1 MLLFQDQTPSS
12 SSPPVENNPAA
23 ETREGG
29 TQTLSEEMQVG
40 LKETFAW
47 LQKDARDQIRDLDYF
62 EGMLGPISQELPEEI
77 KASLEPISGLDIHY
91 VAIRRALRNVS
102 SRPAVEQ
109 KKAKAE
115 QAVKGA
121 QSQTENH
128 KGILANLQ
136 AARELKI
143 ARKAALEAELK
154 SLSAEIEADDK
165 KIAEL
170 PGLIEKTQMEA
181 SSAIAELN
189 QYDAELTALSNAQKD
204 YQERMDNIHQA
215 TSNASNVIA
224 KYLNI

>member
-1 MLLFQDQTPSS
+1 MLPSQDQTPSS
-12 SSPPVENNPAA
+12 SGPLVENNPTA

-29 TQTLSEEMQVG
+29 TQALPEGVQEK
-40 LKETFAW
+40 LKEIFAW
-47 LQKDARDQIRDLDYF
+47 LQRDAQDQIRDLDYF
-62 EGMLGPISQELPEEI
+62 EEMLGPISQELPEDI
-77 KASLEPISGLDIHY
+77 KISLEPISGLDVHY

-102 SRPAVEQ
+102 SRPAIEQ

-115 QAVKGA
+115 QAAKGA

-165 KIAEL
+165 KIVEL
-170 PGLIEKTQMEA
+170 PGLIEKTKEEA
-181 SSAIAELN
+181 ASAIAEVN
-189 QYDAELTALSNAQKD
+189 QYDAELTVLSNAQKD
-204 YQERMDNIHQA
+204 YQERMEDIHQ
-215 TSNASNVIA
+215 TVSNASDVIA

>member
-29 TQTLSEEMQVG
+29 TQTLSNEMQVG
-40 LKETFAW
+40 LKEIFAW

-62 EGMLGPISQELPEEI
+62 EGMLGPISQELPEDI
-77 KASLEPISGLDIHY
+77 KASLEPISSLDIHY

-102 SRPAVEQ
+102 SRPAAEQ

-143 ARKAALEAELK
+143 ARKAALEADLK

-170 PGLIEKTQMEA
+170 PGLIEKTQKEA
-181 SSAIAELN
+181 SSAIAEVN
-189 QYDAELTALSNAQKD
+189 QYDAELTVLSNTQKD
-204 YQERMDNIHQA
+204 YQERMENIHQT

>member
-1 MLLFQDQTPSS
+1 MSPFQDQTPSS
-12 SSPPVENNPAA
+12 LSTVENNPAA

-29 TQTLSEEMQVG
+29 TQAVSEEIQAR
-40 LKETFAW
+40 LKEIFAW

-62 EGMLGPISQELPEEI
+62 EGMLGPISQKLPEDI
-77 KASLEPISGLDIHY
+77 KTSLEPISGLDIHY

-102 SRPAVEQ
+102 TRPAVEQ

-115 QAVKGA
+115 QDAKGA

-128 KGILANLQ
+128 KGTLANLQ

-154 SLSAEIEADDK
+154 NLSAEIEADNK
-165 KIAEL
+165 KIVEL
-170 PGLIEKTQMEA
+170 PGLIEKTQDEA
-181 SSAIAELN
+181 SSAIAEVN
-189 QYDAELTALSNAQKD
+189 QCDAELTILSNAQKD
-204 YQERMDNIHQA
+204 YQERMENIHQT

>member
-170 PGLIEKTQMEA
+170 PGLIEKTQKEA

>member
-12 SSPPVENNPAA
+12 SNPPVENNPAV
-23 ETREGG
+23 ETREGW
-29 TQTLSEEMQVG
+29 TQALSEAMQVK
-40 LKETFAW
+40 LKEIFAW

-62 EGMLGPISQELPEEI
+62 EEMLGPVNQELPEDI
-77 KASLEPISGLDIHY
+77 KACLEPISGLDIHY
-91 VAIRRALRNVS
+91 VAIRRALKNVFT
-102 SRPAVEQ
+102 RPAVEQ

-121 QSQTENH
+121 QSQAENH
-128 KGILANLQ
+128 KEILASLQ

-143 ARKAALEAELK
+143 ARKAVLEAELK

-170 PGLIEKTQMEA
+170 PRLIEKTQKEA
-181 SSAIAELN
+181 SSAIAEVN
-189 QYDAELTALSNAQKD
+189 QCDAELTVLSNAQKD
-204 YQERMDNIHQA
+204 YQERMENIHQT
-215 TSNASNVIA
+215 TSNASNVIT

>member
-1 MLLFQDQTPSS
+1 MLFSQDQAPSS
-12 SSPPVENNPAA
+12 SKPSMGDNPIV

-29 TQTLSEEMQVG
+29 PQALPEEAQEK
-40 LKETFAW
+40 LKEIFPW
-47 LQKDARDQIRDLDYF
+47 LQRDARDQIRDLDHF
-62 EGMLGPISQELPEEI
+62 EEMLGPISQELPEDI
-77 KASLEPISGLDIHY
+77 KTSLEPISGLDVHY

-121 QSQTENH
+121 QSQTESH
-128 KGILANLQ
+128 KWTLANLQ

-143 ARKAALEAELK
+143 ARKAALEADLK
-154 SLSAEIEADDK
+154 SLSAEIEAGEK

-170 PGLIEKTQMEA
+170 PGLIEKIQEEA
-181 SSAIAELN
+181 ISAIAEVN
-189 QYDAELTALSNAQKD
+189 QCNVELTILSDAQKD
-204 YQERMDNIHQA
+204 YQERMENIHQT

>member
-1 MLLFQDQTPSS
+1 
-12 SSPPVENNPAA
+12 
-23 ETREGG
+23 
-29 TQTLSEEMQVG
+29 LSEEVQEK
-40 LKETFAW
+40 LKQIFAW
-47 LQKDARDQIRDLDYF
+47 LQREARDQIRDLVYF
-62 EGMLGPISQELPEEI
+62 EEMLRPISQELPEDI
-77 KASLEPISGLDIHY
+77 KTSLEPISSLDVHY

-128 KGILANLQ
+128 EGILANLQ
-136 AARELKI
+136 AARELKT

-170 PGLIEKTQMEA
+170 PGLIGMIQEEA
-181 SSAIAELN
+181 ASAIAEVN
-189 QYDAELTALSNAQKD
+189 QCDAELTILSNAQKN
-204 YQERMDNIHQA
+204 YQERMENIHQT

-224 KYLNI
+224 KYLNV

>member
-12 SSPPVENNPAA
+12 SNPPVENNPAA
-23 ETREGG
+23 KTREGG
-29 TQTLSEEMQVG
+29 TQALSEEIQEK
-40 LKETFAW
+40 LKEIFAW

-62 EGMLGPISQELPEEI
+62 EEMLGPINQELPEDI

-91 VAIRRALRNVS
+91 VAVRRALRNVS
-102 SRPAVEQ
+102 TRPAVEQ

-121 QSQTENH
+121 QSQAENH
-128 KGILANLQ
+128 KEILANLQ

-154 SLSAEIEADDK
+154 SLSAETEADDK

-170 PGLIEKTQMEA
+170 PGLIEKTQKEA
-181 SSAIAELN
+181 KSAIAEVN
-189 QYDAELTALSNAQKD
+189 QYDAELTVLSNAQKD
-204 YQERMDNIHQA
+204 YEERMENIHQT
-215 TSNASNVIA
+215 TSNASNVLA